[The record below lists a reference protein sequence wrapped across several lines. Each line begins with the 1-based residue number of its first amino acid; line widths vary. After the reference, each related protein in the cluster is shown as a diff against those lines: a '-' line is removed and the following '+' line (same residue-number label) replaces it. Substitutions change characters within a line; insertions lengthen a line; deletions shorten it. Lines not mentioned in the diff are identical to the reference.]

1 MLTVVTG
8 GARSGKSGFA
18 ERLVMHEHGAAIYIA
33 TGQAYDEEMQQ
44 RIELHRRSRE
54 AAGFPWRTMEEPHEL
69 SALLGRLAAAECGG
83 LIGSSGTEGEKGSGD
98 GGTWVGDG
106 SVSDKGLNGDCD
118 VSDEELGGGSSAS
131 DEGLGGGAA
140 GGGNCGPNG
149 GGNRERPGVLVDC
162 LTLWLSN
169 RLLQLEHEPERDE
182 LLAAEIQTLVE
193 AAAAFPGRL
202 TLVTNEVG
210 SGIVP
215 EYKLGRDYRDWA
227 GRLNRLMAERAE
239 RVFLVTAGIPV
250 EIKSL
255 QYRFAAPVNGG
266 G

>member
-18 ERLVMHEHGAAIYIA
+18 EQLVMHEHRAAIYTA
-33 TGQAYDEEMQQ
+33 TGQAYDDEMRQ
-44 RIELHRRSRE
+44 RIDLHRRSRE
-54 AAGFPWRTMEEPHEL
+54 AGGFPWRTIEEPHDL
-69 SALLGRLAAAECGG
+69 AALIRRLAAME
-83 LIGSSGTEGEKGSGD
+83 
-98 GGTWVGDG
+98 
-106 SVSDKGLNGDCD
+106 
-118 VSDEELGGGSSAS
+118 GGGSQGEGVPGECGAWIGESNAGSKGGPSEDGTIGGS
-131 DEGLGGGAA
+131 DEGLSDKVDTSDSDSGLDSSKASLSDGSMGSRA
-140 GGGNCGPNG
+140 
-149 GGNRERPGVLVDC
+149 PGVLVDC

-169 RLLQLEHEPERDE
+169 RLLQLEHEPERDA
-182 LLAAEIQTLVE
+182 LLAAEIEALVE
-193 AAAAFPGRL
+193 AATAFPGRL

-250 EIKSL
+250 ELKSI
-255 QYRFAAPVNGG
+255 QYRFAAPANGG